1 MRPTHGYPSIPHG
14 CHLYESRAQARFLQI
29 RLSGAHFSPRKIVR
43 DGSKAVKAN
52 AAWRSQRTFPVPE
65 RVDSAG
71 RVVMGAHLRIGGENS
86 IAPRL
91 HYHDAARAEHGMFV
105 GYIGPRLTNTLTS

>member
-1 MRPTHGYPSIPHG
+1 M
-14 CHLYESRAQARFLQI
+14 
-29 RLSGAHFSPRKIVR
+29 
-43 DGSKAVKAN
+43 
-52 AAWRSQRTFPVPE
+52 
-65 RVDSAG
+65 DSAG